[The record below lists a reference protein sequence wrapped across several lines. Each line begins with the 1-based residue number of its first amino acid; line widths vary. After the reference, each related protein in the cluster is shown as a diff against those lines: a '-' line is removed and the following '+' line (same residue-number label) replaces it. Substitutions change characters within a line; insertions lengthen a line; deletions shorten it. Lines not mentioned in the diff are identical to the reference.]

1 MSVRAVIS
9 TLPYKL
15 KYDVEEYAYK
25 QYVTR
30 CLRILTEN
38 SAIVSQGQG
47 KYIAKEYDDIIN
59 PKPEKVIEKGDAK
72 KSICAKLR

>member
-1 MSVRAVIS
+1 MSVRTILS

-15 KYDVEEYAYK
+15 KDDVEEYAYK
-25 QYVTR
+25 QYVAR

-38 SAIVSQGQG
+38 TAIVSLGQG
-47 KYIAKEYDDIIN
+47 KYIKKEYDDIIN

-72 KSICAKLR
+72 RSICEKLR

>member
-1 MSVRAVIS
+1 MGVRSILL

-15 KYDVEEYAYK
+15 KDDVEEYAYK

-47 KYIAKEYDDIIN
+47 KYIVKEYDDIIN